1 MAADD
6 TGTIPTWHK
15 DRTRESAMGPAH
27 APVWRHLIDLVPE
40 RDLTHAQVLD
50 FGCNQ
55 GGFLRLLHAIRP
67 FRFGLGVDIAAES
80 VARAEQLKG
89 DLPLAYDLVPGLAA
103 HPGRFDLAFSHEV
116 IYLVPDVVGHARQV
130 LAALRPGGVYYAATA
145 CHTGN
150 RLWPLWRRLIEDRS
164 RLEFPDRSLDDYA
177 GAFHEAGFAVEMR
190 SFGHG
195 GFAPYEPG
203 SAYYPTAEDRMY
215 AMTEAKVLFRLV
227 KAG

>member
-40 RDLTHAQVLD
+40 RDLTHADVLD

-116 IYLVPDVVGHARQV
+116 IYLVPDIDAHARTV
-130 LAALRPGGVYYAATA
+130 LAALRPGGVYYAVTG

-150 RLWPLWRRLIEDRS
+150 RLWPHWRRHI
-164 RLEFPDRSLDDYA
+164 PATTNVQTQDRSLDDYA
-177 GAFHEAGFAVEMR
+177 EAFRRAGFSVATR
-190 SFGHG
+190 RFGFDC
-195 GFAPYEPG
+195 FAPYDGP
-203 SAYYPTAEDRMY
+203 SPYYPSVADRMY
-215 AMTEAKVLFRLV
+215 YYAEAKTLFRLV
-227 KAG
+227 RQD